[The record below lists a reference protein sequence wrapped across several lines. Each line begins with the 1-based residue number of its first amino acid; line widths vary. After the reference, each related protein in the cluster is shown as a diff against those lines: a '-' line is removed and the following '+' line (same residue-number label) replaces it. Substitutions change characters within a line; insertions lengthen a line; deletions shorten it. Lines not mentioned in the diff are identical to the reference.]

1 MSTIQNEAPPALKL
15 KITGDELLKLKKQVG
30 DFNVK
35 MNKPREPEK
44 EQMGKDQFLK
54 LLMLQLSKQDPLS
67 PVKNEEFIAQMA
79 QFSALEQMKNVSKSV
94 GTLGDV
100 MTRMQ
105 SQNLL
110 GKEIQYTTESSS
122 TPRIGTVSK
131 LQFEQD
137 GKTTLFV
144 GAQAVNLSDVMSVS
158 TPAETKIETKIE
170 TKYETRTEIPKEK
183 TSEVKSAYGFI
194 APKF

>member
-1 MSTIQNEAPPALKL
+1 M
-15 KITGDELLKLKKQVG
+15 
-30 DFNVK
+30 
-35 MNKPREPEK
+35 
-44 EQMGKDQFLK
+44 
-54 LLMLQLSKQDPLS
+54 
-67 PVKNEEFIAQMA
+67 
-79 QFSALEQMKNVSKSV
+79 SKSV

-110 GKEIQYTTESSS
+110 GKEIQYPTESSS
-122 TPRIGTVSK
+122 TPRFGIVSR

-158 TPAETKIETKIE
+158 TPAETKS
-170 TKYETRTEIPKEK
+170 ETRTEVNKEK